1 MECSVAIQV
10 LPMDSASDEDTI
22 RVVDAVISEMGPFET
37 AIEGDYDTCMEV
49 LKKCQLVAAEAGCGQ
64 VMTYAK
70 INYKPNGAV
79 LTTEK
84 KVGKYHQGEN

>member
-1 MECSVAIQV
+1 
-10 LPMDSASDEDTI
+10 
-22 RVVDAVISEMGPFET
+22 
-37 AIEGDYDTCMEV
+37 
-49 LKKCQLVAAEAGCGQ
+49 
-64 VMTYAK
+64 MTYAK